1 MSDAGTYVA
10 KCHKCQMPFDALQ
23 ASFCDCLVGERSLA
37 CPSCGACFCKAP
49 IAYKS
54 KFWAAAPKQLWERK
68 LNERREEFVPPPNP
82 APESVTRPLVLVV
95 DDEKD
100 IQRVAIRV
108 IEGLGYGVLLAPN
121 GIEALELV
129 KRYKPDLVLTD
140 ALMPKLDGR
149 EMARRIKDDAETAR
163 VKVVVMTGL
172 YTQIKYQTEA
182 FKAYKVD
189 DYLVKPL
196 DVEQLRGVLEKH
208 IGAPTAAPTGGQRGR

>member
-1 MSDAGTYVA
+1 MSGSVTYVVQ
-10 KCHKCQMPFDALQ
+10 CHKCQMPFDALQ

-49 IAYKS
+49 LAYKS
-54 KFWAAAPKQLWERK
+54 KLWSAAPKELWDRK
-68 LNERREEFVPPPNP
+68 LSERREEFIAPPNP
-82 APESVTRPLVLVV
+82 PPDAVTRPLVLVV

-121 GIEALELV
+121 GLEALELV

-149 EMARRIKDDAETAR
+149 EMARRIKDDPETAKI
-163 VKVVVMTGL
+163 KVVVMTAL
-172 YTQIKYQTEA
+172 YTQVKYQTEA
-182 FKAYKVD
+182 YKAYKVD
-189 DYLVKPL
+189 DYLTKPL
-196 DVEQLRGVLEKH
+196 DAEQLKGVLEKH
-208 IGAPTAAPTGGQRGR
+208 VGAPGSAR